1 MIEQVVKLSGLH
13 KAMSRQMV
21 ASWTEVP
28 QFHLETEVDCSELIE
43 LRKRVAY
50 RPSYTAIIAKAA
62 AETLVQHPALNASWR
77 ADHIVEFQE
86 INIGIA
92 VDTRRGL
99 MVPVIRDVASKS
111 LEEVESELK
120 KIKLKAE
127 KGNYMI
133 EELTDGTFTIS
144 NLGMYRVNA
153 FNSIVNAPQAAILA
167 IPRMYSSLCLQPD
180 GQIGTKMIMR
190 PLLSV
195 DHRVTDGATGAKFVT
210 DFAKLLENPG
220 LIR

>member
-1 MIEQVVKLSGLH
+1 MNEQVVKLSGLH

-21 ASWTEVP
+21 ASWSEVP
-28 QFHLETEVDCSELIE
+28 QFHLETEVDCSALIE

-62 AETLVQHPALNASWR
+62 ADTLAKHPALNASWR
-77 ADHIVEFQE
+77 SDHIVQFQE
-86 INIGIA
+86 INVGIA
-92 VDTRRGL
+92 VDTKRGL
-99 MVPVIRDVASKS
+99 MVPVIRDVANKT
-111 LEEVESELK
+111 LQEVEEELK

-127 KGNYMI
+127 KGNYTI
-133 EELTDGTFTIS
+133 EELTEGTFTIS

-167 IPRMYSSLCLQPD
+167 IPRMYSTLCMLPD

-210 DFAKLLENPG
+210 DFAKLLENPD